1 MKMSRAR
8 MFAALSISTVASV
21 LIAAAPAQ
29 AATVTSLES
38 IIKDQSYYVYWGGLH
53 NIHTFTISQTE
64 KIAVPVGTPTIVQG
78 ERYYLGCAVLTNNTS
93 IDQTLKSNSFS
104 RTRTNIVSTTVATG
118 VSTTFEVSGT
128 FEFSKVVNFGTKK
141 STTISYQESTTQTT
155 RLDDRHTAPSQSVLV
170 PAGTTRY
177 VVASLTP
184 ATYTGN
190 LALNTSFQGNF
201 WGTQIMLGGPRSFD
215 LYDFLTEAKSK
226 GTTLPSGFSLN
237 TAKKTLD
244 FQGAGTYTLEVGVN
258 FSVEV
263 SETLPSH
270 MAKGSCV

>member
-1 MKMSRAR
+1 
-8 MFAALSISTVASV
+8 MFAALSISTVAAV
-21 LIAAAPAQ
+21 LVTAAPAR

-38 IIKDQSYYVYWGGLH
+38 LIRDQSYHVYWGGLR
-53 NIHTFTISQTE
+53 NIRTFPIYQTE
-64 KIAVPVGTPTIVQG
+64 KIAVPVGAPTIVQG
-78 ERYYLGCAVLTNNTS
+78 ERYYLGCAVLTNSTS

-104 RTRTNIVSTTVATG
+104 RTRTNIVSTTVTTG
-118 VSTTFEVSGT
+118 VSTTFEVSGA

-170 PAGTTRY
+170 PAGKTRY

-190 LALNTSFQGNF
+190 LALNTSFQGIF
-201 WGTQIMLGGPRSFD
+201 VAEDFRMWGPRSYN

-237 TAKKTLD
+237 TSKKSLD

-270 MAKGSCV
+270 LAKGSCV

>member
-1 MKMSRAR
+1 MKLSKAR
-8 MFAALSISTVASV
+8 MFAVLSISTVAAV

-38 IIKDQSYYVYWGGLH
+38 LIKDQSCYVYWGGLR
-53 NIHTFTISQTE
+53 NIHTFPISQTE
-64 KIAVPVGTPTIVQG
+64 KIAVPVGTPAIVQG

-93 IDQTLKSNSFS
+93 IGQMLKSNSFS
-104 RTRTNIVSTTVATG
+104 RTRANIVSTTVTTG
-118 VSTTFEVSGT
+118 VSTTFEVSGA

-170 PAGTTRY
+170 PARTTRY

-201 WGTQIMLGGPRSFD
+201 VAEEFVMWAPQL
-215 LYDFLTEAKSK
+215 
-226 GTTLPSGFSLN
+226 
-237 TAKKTLD
+237 
-244 FQGAGTYTLEVGVN
+244 
-258 FSVEV
+258 
-263 SETLPSH
+263 
-270 MAKGSCV
+270 